1 MTKFHCLPRYGAL
14 PLRLFLCLAVLLTCL
29 PIRPCRCEGGSL
41 ASYDPQVNPLLAK
54 MTLEEKIGQMT
65 QAENTGLLKLSDV
78 ETYFLGSILNSGDA
92 DPPAGNTLEHWTDLY
107 DSLQK
112 RTQLTR
118 LKIPLLYGVDA
129 VHGHNNVLGAVI
141 FPHNIGLGCTRN
153 PELVKQVARI
163 TAREVRAT
171 GIQWTFAPCIAV
183 PRDERWGRT
192 YEGFSEDPELTALL
206 GEAAIRGYQGDSLR
220 HPESIL
226 ACAKHYVG
234 DGGTVFGTSKDGKGL
249 DQGDTR
255 LDEATLRRIHLRPY
269 LPAIQAGVGTIMPSY
284 SSWNGV
290 KCSANKYL
298 LTTVLKEELGF
309 EGFLISDYNAIRQ
322 VHPDFKVAIGICIN
336 AGIDMAMEPT
346 YYREYFRFLKE
357 LVEEGAVPMSRIDDA
372 VRRILRVKFAM
383 GLMEPDYPLTADRRL
398 HKDFGCQAH
407 REVAREAVRQSLVL
421 LKNESNT
428 LPLSKK
434 TARIHVAGKSAV
446 NIGDQCGGWTIVWQ
460 GQSGPVTYGGTTVLT
475 AIRNSVSP
483 ETIVTYSDDGKRAE
497 GADVGV
503 VVIGEKPYAEGYGDR
518 SGLTLSQHDRQLV
531 ATMKKAKIP
540 LVVILFSGRPMIL
553 NEVLDQADAILAA
566 WLPGTEG
573 QGIADVLFGDYKPT
587 GKLSFTWPKSM
598 EQIPINIGDQPYE
611 PLFEYGYGLS
621 Y

>member
-1 MTKFHCLPRYGAL
+1 
-14 PLRLFLCLAVLLTCL
+14 
-29 PIRPCRCEGGSL
+29 
-41 ASYDPQVNPLLAK
+41 
-54 MTLEEKIGQMT
+54 
-65 QAENTGLLKLSDV
+65 
-78 ETYFLGSILNSGDA
+78 
-92 DPPAGNTLEHWTDLY
+92 
-107 DSLQK
+107 
-112 RTQLTR
+112 
-118 LKIPLLYGVDA
+118 
-129 VHGHNNVLGAVI
+129 
-141 FPHNIGLGCTRN
+141 
-153 PELVKQVARI
+153 
-163 TAREVRAT
+163 
-171 GIQWTFAPCIAV
+171 
-183 PRDERWGRT
+183 
-192 YEGFSEDPELTALL
+192 
-206 GEAAIRGYQGDSLR
+206 
-220 HPESIL
+220 
-226 ACAKHYVG
+226 
-234 DGGTVFGTSKDGKGL
+234 
-249 DQGDTR
+249 
-255 LDEATLRRIHLRPY
+255 
-269 LPAIQAGVGTIMPSY
+269 
-284 SSWNGV
+284 
-290 KCSANKYL
+290 
-298 LTTVLKEELGF
+298 
-309 EGFLISDYNAIRQ
+309 
-322 VHPDFKVAIGICIN
+322 
-336 AGIDMAMEPT
+336 
-346 YYREYFRFLKE
+346 
-357 LVEEGAVPMSRIDDA
+357 
-372 VRRILRVKFAM
+372 
-383 GLMEPDYPLTADRRL
+383 MEPDYPLTADRRL

-421 LKNESNT
+421 LKNKSNT

-518 SGLTLSQHDRQLV
+518 SDLTLSQHDRQLV
-531 ATMKKAKIP
+531 ATMKEAKIP
-540 LVVILFSGRPMIL
+540 LVVILFSGRPVIL